1 MKRYVIFHSVGVAF
15 ANSLREVADI
25 VSYLECRHY
34 MVFDTMD
41 DVSTFTEMVHSLDSA
56 MDFFE
61 DLLAGSSED
70 FGSDA
75 DRR

>member
-1 MKRYVIFHSVGVAF
+1 MKRYVIFHSQGVAF
-15 ANSLREVADI
+15 ADGLHEAAEI
-25 VSYLECRHY
+25 VSYLECRHC

-41 DVSTFTEMVHSLDSA
+41 DVSIFTEMVHSLDSV
-56 MDFFE
+56 MEFFE